1 MIIITASVHPSFTKT
16 LVEEGILHA
25 INVGISYED
34 LLPLLKEATGLV
46 VSTHIK
52 IDANLINHAPKLQWI
67 GRLGSGMEHI
77 DLDCAH
83 KKNIACFSSP
93 EGNCNAVAELALGSL
108 LSLLRNIH
116 ISHSEVKQS
125 VWQREKNRGTE
136 LSGKSVG
143 IIGFGNTG
151 SAFAKLLSSFDV
163 QVLYYDKYK
172 SQKTVFG
179 ATPTNLEQIQNE
191 ADIISFHLPLTKET
205 EHFADH
211 SFFNSLRKRPIIIN
225 TSRGSVVN
233 TSALIEA
240 LNVKKI
246 RGAVLDVLEI
256 EDLKSMNP
264 KEKQEFDTLVQNQN
278 VIITPHIAGYTHEA
292 TLKMSNILLEK
303 IGYL

>member
-1 MIIITASVHPSFTKT
+1 MIIITASVHPLFTET
-16 LVEEGILHA
+16 LIEK
-25 INVGISYED
+25 GISYVLNIGISYKD

-52 IDANLINHAPKLQWI
+52 VDANLIDHAPELLWI

-77 DLDCAH
+77 DVAYAQ
-83 KKNIACFSSP
+83 KKNIACYSSP

-125 VWQREKNRGTE
+125 IWQREKNRGTE
-136 LSGKSVG
+136 LSGKTIG

-151 SAFAKLLSSFDV
+151 SAFAKLLSSFCV
-163 QVLYYDKYK
+163 RVLYYDKYSTPK
-172 SQKTVFG
+172 MEFG
-179 ATPTNLEQIQNE
+179 ATPTTLETIAHE

-205 EHFADH
+205 EHFADD
-211 SFFNSLRKRPIIIN
+211 SFFNSLRKCAIVIN

-240 LNVKKI
+240 LKSKKI
-246 RGAVLDVLEI
+246 SGSILDVLEN
-256 EDLKSMNP
+256 EDLKSMNEN
-264 KEKQEFDTLVQNQN
+264 EKQEFETLVQAPN
-278 VIITPHIAGYTHEA
+278 VIITPHIGGYTHEA
-292 TLKMSNILLEK
+292 TLKMSSILLEK